1 MRWKS
6 LVWLS
11 VVAVCL
17 ATPVLAATST
27 PWSKGGKTKDFAVDV
42 EQYRRSG
49 ELFRITGH
57 CQSAC
62 TMFLALRNVCVEPSA
77 RLLFHAG
84 ASRLHAPHDQLLQW
98 QTARLPHGQWRH
110 GNAGV
115 PHHIGPRHD
124 QQVRLPAPAPEAS
137 ESAGG
142 WRRVLDGMRRGSIAR
157 QRLEESHQVGLL
169 L

>member
-1 MRWKS
+1 MRLKN
-6 LVWLS
+6 LVWLG

-42 EQYRRSG
+42 EQHKRSG

-62 TMFLALRNVCVEPSA
+62 TMFLSLRNVCVEPSA

-84 ASRLHAPHDQLLQW
+84 ATPDGTRRMINSYNGKLRSYL
-98 QTARLPHGQWRH
+98 TANR
-110 GNAGV
+110 V
-115 PHHIGPRHD
+115 MES
-124 QQVRLPAPAPEAS
+124 PAFHTISGRDMINKFGYRACP
-137 ESAGG
+137 GG
-142 WRRVLDGMRRGSIAR
+142 K
-157 QRLEESHQVGLL
+157 
-169 L
+169 